1 MSDVDTYLAGLPA
14 DRQAIVNAV
23 REVILANLDSQYAET
38 FAGGMINYV
47 VPHSVYPPGYH
58 CDRSKPLP
66 FAALASQKAYVSLY
80 LMGLY
85 TCEDQKQWF
94 QQAWAASGKKPL
106 DMGKSCLRFKK
117 LDDIALDIIGAS
129 FRRLP
134 AQLYIARYEQVLK
147 KK

>member
-1 MSDVDTYLAGLPA
+1 MSAADMYVDALPA
-14 DRQAIVNAV
+14 DRRAIVGAV
-23 REVILANLDSQYAET
+23 REVILAILDPQYAET
-38 FAGGMINYV
+38 FASGMINYV
-47 VPHSVYPPGYH
+47 VPHAVYPPGYH

-85 TCEDQKQWF
+85 TCADQKQWF
-94 QQAWAASGKKPL
+94 QQAWAASGQKPL

-117 LDDIALDIIGAS
+117 LDDIALDVIGES

-134 AQLYIARYEQVLK
+134 AQLYIERYEQVIRK
-147 KK
+147 